1 MESLTLCQVNN
12 AIAKSVS
19 VNAVAATKVAGVRIN
34 KPSRA
39 IHSTPIL
46 TNTFDVKTF
55 KKSAF
60 QSQSIQSKSYATQ
73 TDIPIT
79 DDAMKKKDIDVEG
92 WIKKHYTPYEGDGSF
107 LAGPTEKTKK
117 LFAKAEQYLAKEREN
132 GGLYDVDPHTPS
144 TITSH
149 KPGYLDKENEVIVG
163 YQTDEPLKRAIKP
176 FGGVNMVKNALKA
189 VNVPMDK
196 NVEHIFSDYRKTHNT
211 AVFDLYSKEMKAGR
225 SNAIMTGLPDGYGRG
240 RIIGDYR
247 RVALY
252 GVDQLIEWKMEDKL
266 SLGIT
271 MTEENMR
278 TRE

>member
-117 LFAKAEQYLAKEREN
+117 LFAKAE
-132 GGLYDVDPHTPS
+132 
-144 TITSH
+144 
-149 KPGYLDKENEVIVG
+149 
-163 YQTDEPLKRAIKP
+163 
-176 FGGVNMVKNALKA
+176 
-189 VNVPMDK
+189 
-196 NVEHIFSDYRKTHNT
+196 
-211 AVFDLYSKEMKAGR
+211 
-225 SNAIMTGLPDGYGRG
+225 
-240 RIIGDYR
+240 
-247 RVALY
+247 
-252 GVDQLIEWKMEDKL
+252 
-266 SLGIT
+266 
-271 MTEENMR
+271 
-278 TRE
+278 